1 MTLPVGNLGTRFGEK
16 KWRLKRLDSAHVF
29 TPTDFYWSEIPS
41 DRTGQLDCLSA
52 INSLFADSQ
61 SCTSDP

>member
-1 MTLPVGNLGTRFGEK
+1 VEFGVVTEFH
-16 KWRLKRLDSAHVF
+16 R
-29 TPTDFYWSEIPS
+29 EIPS

>member
-1 MTLPVGNLGTRFGEK
+1 MTLPVGIGERDSVK
-16 KWRLKRLDSAHVF
+16 EKWRLKRLDSAHVF